1 MSNIQND
8 RFYEHQ
14 REIRE
19 EPNME
24 NQISFCCKMP
34 IYGKGA
40 NEGLFCRG
48 CNREITHTEYKDE

>member
-1 MSNIQND
+1 MD
-8 RFYEHQ
+8 KEKLPK
-14 REIRE
+14 E

-40 NEGLFCRG
+40 EEGLFCKG
-48 CNREITHTEYKDE
+48 CNREIFHTEYKYYFTRLGTKI